1 MTQLLQY
8 ALFCNGWKKGVS
20 GSKYHPGRFD
30 GVWTQATA
38 DALKAF
44 QEFVELDPTGIATL
58 DEWMALM
65 VSYGN
70 FNRPGAAIDCY
81 TRLTDAHLE
90 ALSKKYKYVG
100 RYLTGDVVIGGQR
113 VAKNLLRPEMKRIFS
128 HGLNLFL
135 IFQDARQYMTENDT
149 DDLYYYFTEARG
161 YSDAEKAFCTAK
173 TLGIPKDEIIY
184 FAVDYDFMQAEVY
197 ARVVPY
203 FKGINDYAKKEGKS
217 FQIGIYS
224 ARNTCSIV
232 AEEGYSISSFVSD
245 MSSGYSGNMGY
256 PLPEDWAFD
265 QIDEFDIDTADG
277 PLGIDK
283 NVVSHRYL
291 GINDFIK
298 SEPDITDGFSANG
311 EALILKPASASDIG
325 VGVPVYWSKVL
336 VDGKY
341 VVRNPMFDYIWP
353 DTCFNLQPSNS
364 NGSARYVYFLDKGG
378 RLNAGFIDMKDINN
392 DARLST
398 YPFEQGHVMRDSET
412 GESRII
418 VFPDPGPMDPPIE
431 YTFITTA
438 PVKIYYG
445 DGKDKMTLPVNS
457 RVTIASNCS
466 TGASYPDRITA
477 IQYML
482 PNGEGSIYEYID
494 ADNGYGWVDLDLG
507 LKPNDRRL
515 ISAWE

>member
-1 MTQLLQY
+1 MDIRVKEAQQWLNETYGSNPEFDTQKEDGVVTTLVMMGLVEGLQIELGISSITGIFGNQTLAACPTLKQADLGNVVRILQHGLFCKGYDAGLNYGTFDAKTEQAVLEMQEDAGLIGSMQHDYVSPILLQAILSTEWYKLVGGGSSTIREMQQMLNYYYQDYVGICPCDGIFNRGTAEAMIYALQAMEHLPVNVANGNFGPTTRNCCPTIPYDGIVTDYFDELYGEAAITRMTQLLQY

-38 DALKAF
+38 DALKVF

-128 HGLNLFL
+128 HGLNLLL

-173 TLGIPKDEIIY
+173 TLGVPKDEIIY

-232 AEEGYSISSFVSD
+232 AEEGYSKAVLSVTC
-245 MSSGYSGNMGY
+245 
-256 PLPEDWAFD
+256 LQVTVATW
-265 QIDEFDIDTADG
+265 DTLFQKIG
-277 PLGIDK
+277 HL
-283 NVVSHRYL
+283 
-291 GINDFIK
+291 IK
-298 SEPDITDGFSANG
+298 SMS
-311 EALILKPASASDIG
+311 L
-325 VGVPVYWSKVL
+325 
-336 VDGKY
+336 
-341 VVRNPMFDYIWP
+341 
-353 DTCFNLQPSNS
+353 
-364 NGSARYVYFLDKGG
+364 
-378 RLNAGFIDMKDINN
+378 
-392 DARLST
+392 
-398 YPFEQGHVMRDSET
+398 
-412 GESRII
+412 
-418 VFPDPGPMDPPIE
+418 
-431 YTFITTA
+431 
-438 PVKIYYG
+438 
-445 DGKDKMTLPVNS
+445 
-457 RVTIASNCS
+457 
-466 TGASYPDRITA
+466 
-477 IQYML
+477 
-482 PNGEGSIYEYID
+482 
-494 ADNGYGWVDLDLG
+494 
-507 LKPNDRRL
+507 
-515 ISAWE
+515 